1 MSAVEEAVR
10 GGMEPLSR
18 VLDEGT
24 IVLREAMR
32 DAEEYVEKNV

>member
-1 MSAVEEAVR
+1 
-10 GGMEPLSR
+10 LSR
-18 VLDEGT
+18 VLDEGA